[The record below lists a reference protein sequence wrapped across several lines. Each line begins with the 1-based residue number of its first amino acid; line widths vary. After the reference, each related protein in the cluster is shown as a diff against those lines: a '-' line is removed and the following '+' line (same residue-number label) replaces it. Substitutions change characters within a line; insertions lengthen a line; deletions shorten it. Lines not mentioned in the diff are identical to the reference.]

1 MTLESLDVL
10 SLNLAIK
17 PISYNQYYRNT
28 RTGKR
33 IKTGMGLAFD
43 EEIAYR
49 LADNSKE
56 LKSFGESLDPSNS
69 IVRLRIR
76 VVNPDFFLK
85 DGSRISKTAG
95 DVDNWVKV
103 LKDKIFREIGIDDFV
118 VRWDDIADCPGV
130 EYSINIV
137 LERLPIPQSFDHR
150 GEPIYRPKLGDN
162 KS

>member
-1 MTLESLDVL
+1 MTSIESLKL
-10 SLNLAIK
+10 SLNLK

-43 EEIAYR
+43 EEIAIR
-49 LADNSKE
+49 LKEYSKE
-56 LKSFGESLDPSNS
+56 LKVFGCNLDPSNS

-85 DGSRISKTAG
+85 DGSRISKVAG
-95 DVDNWVKV
+95 DVDNWIKV
-103 LKDKIFREIGIDDFV
+103 LKDKIFREIGIDDFI
-118 VRWDDIADCPGV
+118 VRWDDIADCHGP
-130 EYSINIV
+130 EYSTHII

-150 GEPIYRPKLGDN
+150 GEPIFRPIFDDN